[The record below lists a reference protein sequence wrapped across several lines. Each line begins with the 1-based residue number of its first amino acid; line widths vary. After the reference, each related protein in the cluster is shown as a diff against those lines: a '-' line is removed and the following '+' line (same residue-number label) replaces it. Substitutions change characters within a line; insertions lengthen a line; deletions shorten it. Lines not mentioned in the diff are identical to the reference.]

1 MVTTNPTLRD
11 GMIHNAVEARRA
23 DDTKILQKVNAVNR
37 EAFTQRFP
45 GQIEHHMRLISER
58 LQWCLNKPDTIDLS
72 RPATWPA
79 EPDELFALA
88 QALRCLNEIRR
99 DWPVDPEQ

>member
-23 DDTKILQKVNAVNR
+23 DDTKIMQKVMAVNR

-99 DWPVDPEQ
+99 DWPVDSAQ

>member
-99 DWPVDPEQ
+99 DWPVDSAQ

>member
-1 MVTTNPTLRD
+1 MVTQNHTLRD

-23 DDTKILQKVNAVNR
+23 DDTKIMQKVNAVNR

-45 GQIEHHMRLISER
+45 GQVEHHMRLISER

-99 DWPVDPEQ
+99 DWPIDPEQ

>member
-1 MVTTNPTLRD
+1 MTLPTPHIRD
-11 GMIHNAVEARRA
+11 GQINAAIEARRA

-37 EAFTQRFP
+37 EAFQQRFP
-45 GQIEHHMRLISER
+45 GQIEHHMRLVSER
-58 LQWCLNKPDTIDLS
+58 LQWCLGKPDGIDLS

-79 EPDELFALA
+79 EPDDIFALA

-99 DWPVDPEQ
+99 DWPIEAE